1 LVLVRLPKLWNKSV
15 TIRYKKIIVPGYLSG
30 TTIHGRNLFNLEVNF
45 VLSSSLTFRN
55 NDEKF
60 NMKLKIYLQEAYNE
74 LVHKVTWPTWK
85 ELQNSALV
93 VMVASFIISLLI
105 FVMDLGFRNIMDFT
119 YGLFY

>member
-1 LVLVRLPKLWNKSV
+1 M
-15 TIRYKKIIVPGYLSG
+15 
-30 TTIHGRNLFNLEVNF
+30 
-45 VLSSSLTFRN
+45 SLTFRN